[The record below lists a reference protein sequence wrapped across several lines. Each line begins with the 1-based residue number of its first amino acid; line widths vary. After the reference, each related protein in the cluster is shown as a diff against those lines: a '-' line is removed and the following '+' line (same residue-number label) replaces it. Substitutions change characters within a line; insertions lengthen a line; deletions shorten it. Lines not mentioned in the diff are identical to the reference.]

1 MHRRGGV
8 ATQAAPSRV
17 DTAVWGATETL
28 LLAVSRTRTATRGD
42 GTDAVRATP
51 SCTAAFAPPVS
62 ASRTALLEWEC
73 LPGAAH
79 AHLLTQ
85 LRSPVLEHSVRAS
98 THALLDAL
106 VAPVRESTE
115 VKQHRTPG
123 PYDTGPLRWTSTV
136 EAVVS
141 RPSKGWLNP
150 YPQGTPLAKLC
161 EAKRV
166 RRERDKSRRVAV
178 QDAVDAALTGVLAVA
193 NGAARGAR
201 WSDMQAA
208 LEKGATRDAEHRAR
222 SDAHGARLDALRS
235 SLRVS
240 LKTYGAEAARLLR

>member
-1 MHRRGGV
+1 
-8 ATQAAPSRV
+8 V

-42 GTDAVRATP
+42 GTEAVRATL
-51 SCTAAFAPPVS
+51 SCTASFAPPVS

-85 LRSPVLEHSVRAS
+85 LRSPALEHSVRTSA
-98 THALLDAL
+98 HALLDAL
-106 VAPVRESTE
+106 VAPVREST
-115 VKQHRTPG
+115 VAKQHRTPVG
-123 PYDTGPLRWTSTV
+123 PYDTGPLRWKSTV

-141 RPSKGWLNP
+141 RPFKGWLNP

-193 NGAARGAR
+193 NGADGAARGAR

-208 LEKGATRDAEHRAR
+208 LEKGATRDAEHRERAV
-222 SDAHGARLDALRS
+222 AHGARLDALRS